1 MNFFS
6 LSKILLKD
14 HSTKEVKNN
23 NGTSVLIKPEDKLIP
38 GIKIHIDA
46 AINPINFLCLLL
58 LKLQAVKAIKNA
70 DKECNIGDPILIQ
83 NSESPH
89 KDVKPFINHDK
100 NGGFE

>member
-1 MNFFS
+1 
-6 LSKILLKD
+6 
-14 HSTKEVKNN
+14 
-23 NGTSVLIKPEDKLIP
+23 VLINPEDRLIP

-46 AINPINFLCLLL
+46 AINPIKLVLLLL

-70 DKECNIGDPILIQ
+70 DKVCSIGDPILIQ

-89 KDVKPFINHDK
+89 KDVKAFINHDK